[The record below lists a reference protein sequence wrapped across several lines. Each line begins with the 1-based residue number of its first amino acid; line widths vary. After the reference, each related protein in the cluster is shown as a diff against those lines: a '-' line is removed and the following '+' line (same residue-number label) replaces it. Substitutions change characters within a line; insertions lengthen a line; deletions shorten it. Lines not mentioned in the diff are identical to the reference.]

1 MLENL
6 RLRAAIAVSLGAIAG
21 ALCRYYVGLA
31 LTQTLG
37 AGFPWGTFGV
47 NLSGCFFMGLVT
59 TVFARR
65 KSFNPDALLLI
76 TTGFLGS
83 YTTFS
88 TYALETAELGDRPGL
103 LPNLLYWLGSPVL
116 GMACLALGMATANIV
131 LPSHRGDRP

>member
-31 LTQTLG
+31 LTQALG
-37 AGFPWGTFGV
+37 IGFPWGTFGV

-59 TVFARR
+59 AVFARR
-65 KSFNPDALLLI
+65 QRFNPDALLLI
-76 TTGFLGS
+76 TTGFLGA

-103 LPNLLYWLGSPVL
+103 LPDTLYWLGSPLLGMVCLVL
-116 GMACLALGMATANIV
+116 GMAAANIV
-131 LPSHRGDRP
+131 LPRHQGDRQ